1 MADLNKWLQ
10 YYGNQANNVY
20 GSQYAATNQNY
31 DSQINDLTGQYN
43 TVLGQDKQQLAAI
56 PGQYQP
62 VRNSSYLAYRKSM
75 SALPAQMANAGYAS
89 GSGLAY
95 DTAQGNNATWQ
106 KSVDTADQA
115 QNTATQNQQNAMD
128 NLTNTYQGN
137 LGKLQ
142 AGKASALAA
151 IDTAKQNWVTTQAQ
165 SAYNTEVSQEQAAA
179 EAAAKLAAEQQA
191 AAAKEAAS
199 RTSSSSGNSGY
210 SDDTE
215 NVQAMLNQLGYSLAV
230 DGYNGPAT
238 KAAVADFQTKYGL
251 NADGVVGTATKKA
264 LANAMANWN
273 NSAITQQ
280 QLEENGRLL
289 EQAERQRE
297 TTLTG
302 RTAYAGGGTGSRY
315 TAT

>member
-20 GSQYAATNQNY
+20 GSQYTATNQNY

-62 VRNSSYLAYRKSM
+62 VRNSAYLAYRKSM

-191 AAAKEAAS
+191 AAAKEAAAQQKAAAKAAQAS
-199 RTSSSSGNSGY
+199 TDVANVQRLLNSVGYRLTVDGIQGAHTTNAIADFQARNGLDATGQLDSNTLSALNNVLKVYSTSSSTPTP
-210 SDDTE
+210 DTVIE
-215 NVQAMLNQLGYSLAV
+215 G
-230 DGYNGPAT
+230 
-238 KAAVADFQTKYGL
+238 
-251 NADGVVGTATKKA
+251 
-264 LANAMANWN
+264 
-273 NSAITQQ
+273 
-280 QLEENGRLL
+280 GR
-289 EQAERQRE
+289 
-297 TTLTG
+297 
-302 RTAYAGGGTGSRY
+302 RY
-315 TAT
+315 TSF